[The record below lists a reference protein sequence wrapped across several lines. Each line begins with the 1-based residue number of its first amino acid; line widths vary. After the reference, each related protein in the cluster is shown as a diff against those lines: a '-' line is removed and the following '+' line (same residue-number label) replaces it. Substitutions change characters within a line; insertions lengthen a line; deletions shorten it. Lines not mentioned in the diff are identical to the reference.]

1 MDNGA
6 AAALTSE
13 HEAAPEGFH
22 GALIQVKDT
31 KLALQTIGRCLRAR
45 LSIPLVGITGSVGKD
60 DDARNGG
67 GGAFSEI

>member
-1 MDNGA
+1 MDNEGGSR
-6 AAALTSE
+6 TDFE

-45 LSIPLVGITGSVGKD
+45 LLS
-60 DDARNGG
+60 R
-67 GGAFSEI
+67 